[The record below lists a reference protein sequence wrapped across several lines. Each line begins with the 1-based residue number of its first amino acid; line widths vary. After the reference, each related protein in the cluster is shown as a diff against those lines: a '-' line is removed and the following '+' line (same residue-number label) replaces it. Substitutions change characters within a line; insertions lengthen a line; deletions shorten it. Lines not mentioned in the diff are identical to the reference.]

1 MSVYACVC
9 AVCMCIYVRNP
20 IKLAWR
26 KLKRCHCRFA
36 HAFNCATSLSCFSA
50 FPGIKLSAIKCRQC
64 SCPDGAGGREECRV
78 TTMPCRLSGNANIL
92 HKLQVSAGS
101 RGRRRRNQRDQQQQ
115 QQQPSNIES
124 INAVNFMPSTD
135 KPETQTKM
143 ETEGNTRE
151 RGQQWVEAGKG
162 KGGN

>member
-9 AVCMCIYVRNP
+9 SVCMCIYVRNP

-101 RGRRRRNQRDQQQQ
+101 RGRRRRNQ

-143 ETEGNTRE
+143 ETEGNTRG